1 MHFCEEKD
9 IVYWQISCVLH
20 GHGHHHHIVFWDI
33 SSIKPIHASGLNFW
47 LHFCC
52 IRISIRRSNHILLQL
67 HHHHRNQHDQIIL
80 TMQVTSILGNTLV
93 LWTVLFHKRMWSLTN
108 YFLVSFDNMDENISF
123 ERCCWN
129 NYDNWREW
137 WMFFW
142 WVLITW
148 MRPFTRTTTRMMSQV
163 NLAIADLGMATLNC
177 IPRCLSKDKKYTT

>member
-93 LWTVLFHKRMWSLTN
+93 LWTVLFHRRMWSLTN
-108 YFLVSFDNMDENISF
+108 YFLVSFDNMDENISSNDVV
-123 ERCCWN
+123 ETTID
-129 NYDNWREW
+129 DNWQLNDLSGEFGHRRPGHGHSKLHPQ
-137 WMFFW
+137 
-142 WVLITW
+142 VLIKISNIKI
-148 MRPFTRTTTRMMSQV
+148 F
-163 NLAIADLGMATLNC
+163 
-177 IPRCLSKDKKYTT
+177 KYQNIKM